1 MNTVITVRVPS
12 EIKEKLRK
20 YGVRV
25 SDVVRKSLEEEIE
38 KKRLEEAKRAADRLG
53 EFFSKISEEEI
64 IKSVKEARRLR

>member
-1 MNTVITVRVPS
+1 MSTVITVRVPS

>member
-1 MNTVITVRVPS
+1 MNTVITVRVPP

-38 KKRLEEAKRAADRLG
+38 KKRLEEAKRAA
-53 EFFSKISEEEI
+53 
-64 IKSVKEARRLR
+64 VTAA

>member
-1 MNTVITVRVPS
+1 MNTIITVRVPS
-12 EIKEKLRK
+12 EIKEKLKK

-53 EFFSKISEEEI
+53 EFFSKVSEEEI

>member
-38 KKRLEEAKRAADRLG
+38 KKRFEEAKRAADRLG